1 MIVGRVG
8 QTLVKAFVDEA
19 ATRGCKCVYLTTDQ
33 AENERVNRFYE
44 KCGFRLC
51 DSFPRPGRRIM
62 NRWVMELRGR

>member
-33 AENERVNRFYE
+33 AENERVNRGSTRNAASDYAIASQ
-44 KCGFRLC
+44 
-51 DSFPRPGRRIM
+51 DPVVVS
-62 NRWVMELRGR
+62 